1 MEMDEYINKEKLLK
15 RYKNWLP
22 QLTLKEN
29 EGDRRGVEICIAA
42 LESEPIVDA
51 IEVVRCKDCIG
62 QSTWYNDAEYG
73 CAICGLSGMYLK
85 SKDDYCSWG
94 LRKNGDDN
102 G

>member
-1 MEMDEYINKEKLLK
+1 MSEYINKEKLLK

-51 IEVVRCKDCIG
+51 IEVVRCKDCIRRYDTDECPMCFLSEG
-62 QSTWYNDAEYG
+62 QYYEFTRNDGFCDFGE
-73 CAICGLSGMYLK
+73 
-85 SKDDYCSWG
+85 
-94 LRKNGDDN
+94 RKENG
-102 G
+102 